1 MILGKLWKTL
11 AAQMNKI
18 ANFFWTA
25 DPIAQLQ
32 YEYDKAVD
40 QMKEGREGL
49 EQYRALVERVTR
61 QVNGDR
67 QHVASLEARVKAYL
81 QAGERETAS
90 RFALE
95 LQKAKKELA
104 ENEAQLQLHETAY
117 NNNVTKIKHATKKLA
132 DLKDKI
138 QKYDAELKLSRAEAE
153 LAKLATSFNFD
164 ITTDFGQIED
174 VIQDKIGLNR
184 AKVRVA
190 ADLSGEG
197 LDSIKREEGVEK
209 AMADQAL
216 REFEIQMGMVT
227 PETAGVKADD
237 KELGSERVV
246 QKAN

>member
-1 MILGKLWKTL
+1 MILGKLWKAL

-61 QVNGDR
+61 QVNGDKN
-67 QHVASLEARVKAYL
+67 HVASLEARVKAYL
-81 QAGERETAS
+81 QAGERDTAAK
-90 RFALE
+90 FALE

-104 ENEAQLQLHETAY
+104 ENEAQLKLHETAY

-132 DLKDKI
+132 DLKVKI

-197 LDSIKREEGVEK
+197 LEEIRAEEAVEK
-209 AMADQAL
+209 NMAEQAL
-216 REFEIQMGMVT
+216 REFEVELGMVT
-227 PETAGVKADD
+227 PETAGVASAE
-237 KELGSERVV
+237 KELGAEPVKQVAR
-246 QKAN
+246 

>member
-1 MILGKLWKTL
+1 MILGKLWKAL
-11 AAQMNKI
+11 AAQMNKV

-25 DPIAQLQ
+25 DSIAQLQ

-40 QMKEGREGL
+40 QMKDGREGL

-67 QHVASLEARVKAYL
+67 QHVESLEARVKAYL

-90 RFALE
+90 KFALE
-95 LQKAKKELA
+95 LQKAKKKLA
-104 ENEAQLQLHETAY
+104 ENEAQIKLHETAY

-132 DLKDKI
+132 DLKQKI

-153 LAKLATSFNFD
+153 LAKLAHTFNFD
-164 ITTDFGQIED
+164 VTTDFGQIED
-174 VIQDKIGLNR
+174 VIQDKIGLTR

-197 LDSIKREEGVEK
+197 LDTIKQEEAVEK
-209 AMADQAL
+209 AMADKAL
-216 REFEIQMGMVT
+216 REFEIEMGMVT
-227 PETAGVKADD
+227 PETVGVSADD
-237 KELGSERVV
+237 KELGTERAR
-246 QKAN
+246 QTQG

>member
-40 QMKEGREGL
+40 QMKDGREGL

-67 QHVASLEARVKAYL
+67 QHVASLEARIKAYL

-104 ENEAQLQLHETAY
+104 ENEAQLKMHETAY
-117 NNNVTKIKHATKKLA
+117 NNNVTKVKHATKKLSE
-132 DLKDKI
+132 LKNKI
-138 QKYDAELKLSRAEAE
+138 AKYDADLKLSRAEAE
-153 LAKLATSFNFD
+153 LAKLAQSFNFD

-197 LDSIKREEGVEK
+197 LEDIKREEAVEK
-209 AMADQAL
+209 TLADNAL
-216 REFEIQMGMVT
+216 REFEIEMGMVT

-237 KELGSERVV
+237 KELGTDRLK
-246 QKAN
+246 QTAG